1 MKCKL
6 GADQLYDTNGQELK
20 GDRGVRFR
28 KWCNITAIKR

>member
-20 GDRGVRFR
+20 GDRGVQFR
-28 KWCNITAIKR
+28 KWCNITAIK